1 MPPYE
6 AAFLFAGS
14 DDCQW
19 RHGYFGICI
28 VGLLPPATGSGWDG
42 HESVKTARAEI

>member
-1 MPPYE
+1 MPPDE

-28 VGLLPPATGSGWDG
+28 VGLWSPATGSGGVG
-42 HESVKTARAEI
+42 HENVKTACAEI